1 MPTPDFIQAL
11 ERDGTDLIAVLGA
24 ADLSTP
30 VPACP
35 GWALRDLALH
45 QGEVW
50 RWSMRCIEADA
61 YTEQPDPVIADDM
74 LVPWMT
80 EGLAE
85 ILSLLRAAD
94 PDAPRWTFGPK
105 PRTMAFW
112 PRRMAQEVA
121 VHHWDALDAL
131 GRPEPI
137 PHELAVDGIDEVFT
151 VFLPRQIR
159 LERMSEPP
167 VTIEIA
173 ADGTVHRIGAGEP
186 VARVSGDASDIL
198 LALWRRIPAEALT
211 IDGDRAAALE
221 ILAAPITP

>member
-1 MPTPDFIQAL
+1 VTPDFLAAL
-11 ERDGTDLIAVLGA
+11 DRDGSDLIAVLA
-24 ADLSTP
+24 SADLSTP

-35 GWALRDLALH
+35 GWALRNLALH

-74 LVPWMT
+74 LAPWMT

-85 ILSLLRAAD
+85 ILTLLRAAD
-94 PDAPRWTFGPK
+94 PGAPRWTFGPK

-121 VHHWDALDAL
+121 VHRWDALDAL

-137 PHELAVDGIDEVFT
+137 PHDLAVDGIDEAIT
-151 VFLPRQIR
+151 VFLPRQILNGR
-159 LERMSEPP
+159 LPEPA
-167 VTIEIA
+167 VAIEIVVDDTA
-173 ADGTVHRIGAGEP
+173 HRIGKGEP
-186 VARVSGDASDIL
+186 VARVTGDASDIL
-198 LALWRRIPAEALT
+198 LALWRRIPAERLT

>member
-1 MPTPDFIQAL
+1 MTPDFLAAL
-11 ERDGTDLIAVLGA
+11 DRDGSDLIAVLAA

-50 RWSMRCIEADA
+50 RWAMRCIEADA
-61 YTEQPDPVIADDM
+61 YTERPDPVIADDM
-74 LVPWMT
+74 LVAWMT
-80 EGLAE
+80 EGLAA
-85 ILSLLRAAD
+85 ILALLRAAD
-94 PDAPRWTFGPK
+94 LDAPRWTFGPK

-121 VHHWDALDAL
+121 VHRWDALDAL

-137 PHELAVDGIDEVFT
+137 PQDLAVDGIDEVIT
-151 VFLPRQIR
+151 VFLPRQVLNGR
-159 LERMSEPP
+159 LPEPP
-167 VTIEIA
+167 VAIEIVV
-173 ADGTVHRIGAGEP
+173 DDTPHRIGKGEP
-186 VARVSGDASDIL
+186 VARVTGDASDTL
-198 LALWRRIPAEALT
+198 LALWRRIPAERLT
-211 IDGDRAAALE
+211 IDGDRAAALA